1 MRYNGFTYTIGEGFR
16 NIFKN
21 TKSSVG
27 SIITMVCTM
36 ILFGLSFAIGI
47 NVNSILEQVQMKQ
60 GMEVFIW
67 DEVTVEQ
74 RDRFEN
80 EIKSLDG
87 VNTVTYKNK
96 QQALES
102 MKERMPGNS
111 DLWAGYEGENNI
123 FPASFIVTLTD
134 LEKTKDVITEVER
147 IGAKIATEGRSK
159 EVDLEIDETTIHDS
173 LVKEIRNDDD
183 VVSTLLA
190 IANGIKVAIG
200 VFFAGLLVVSVAI
213 ISNTIRLTVHARRK
227 EISIMKYVGAT
238 NSFIR
243 GPFIVEVIII
253 GLIAAIISI
262 VIVGVVYDVVIVKVE
277 ASHILQQMSV
287 TLTKFMEIAKPV
299 SLIYCVLGMGV
310 GIVGSMLSMN
320 KYLEV

>member
-16 NIFKN
+16 NMFKN
-21 TKSSVG
+21 TKSTVG

-36 ILFGLSFAIGI
+36 ILFGLSFAIGN

-67 DEVTVEQ
+67 DEVTDEQ

-134 LEKTKDVITEVER
+134 LEKSKDVITEVER
-147 IGAKIATEGRSK
+147 IGAKIATEGRSQ
-159 EVDLEIDETTIHDS
+159 EVDLDIDETTIHDS

-200 VFFAGLLVVSVAI
+200 IFFAGLLVVSVAI

-243 GPFIVEVIII
+243 GPFIVEGIII

-262 VIVGVVYDVVIVKVE
+262 IVVGVLYDIVIVKVE
-277 ASHILQQMSV
+277 ASHILQQMGV
-287 TLTKFMEIAKPV
+287 TLTKFIEIAKPV
-299 SLIYCVLGMGV
+299 SVIYCILGMGV

>member
-16 NIFKN
+16 NMFKN
-21 TKSSVG
+21 TKSTVG

-36 ILFGLSFAIGI
+36 ILFGLSFAIGN

-67 DEVTVEQ
+67 DEVTDEQ

-134 LEKTKDVITEVER
+134 LEKSKDVITEVER
-147 IGAKIATEGRSK
+147 IGAKIATEGRSQ
-159 EVDLEIDETTIHDS
+159 EVDLDIDETTTHDS

-200 VFFAGLLVVSVAI
+200 IFFAGLLVVSVAI

-243 GPFIVEVIII
+243 GPFIVEGIII

-262 VIVGVVYDVVIVKVE
+262 IVVGVLYDIVIVKVE
-277 ASHILQQMSV
+277 ASHILQQMGV
-287 TLTKFMEIAKPV
+287 TLTKFIEIAKPV
-299 SLIYCVLGMGV
+299 SVIYCILGMGV

>member
-243 GPFIVEVIII
+243 GPFIVEGI
-253 GLIAAIISI
+253 LIAAIISI

>member
-1 MRYNGFTYTIGEGFR
+1 MRYNGFAYMVGEGFR
-16 NIFKN
+16 NMFKN
-21 TKSSVG
+21 TKSSIT
-27 SIITMVCTM
+27 SILTMICTM
-36 ILFGLSFAIGI
+36 FLFGISFAIGV

-67 DEVTVEQ
+67 DEVTQEQ
-74 RDRFEN
+74 KDRFET

-134 LEKTKDVITEVER
+134 LEKSEDVLTEIER
-147 IGAKIATEGRSK
+147 IGAQIATEGRSN
-159 EVDLEIDETTIHDS
+159 EVDLEIDETTLHDS

-190 IANGIKVAIG
+190 IANGIRVAIA
-200 VFFAGLLVVSVAI
+200 VFFIGLLIISITI
-213 ISNTIRLTVHARRK
+213 ISNTIKLTVHARRK

-238 NSFIR
+238 NGFIR
-243 GPFIVEVIII
+243 GPFIIEGMMI

-262 VIVGVVYDVVIVKVE
+262 IVVGVLYDVVITNIEGTFV
-277 ASHILQQMSV
+277 LQQMSV
-287 TLTKFMEIAKPV
+287 TLLKFLDIAKPV
-299 SLIYCVLGMGV
+299 SIIYCILGMGV
-310 GIVGSMLSMN
+310 GIVGSSMSMK

>member
-243 GPFIVEVIII
+243 GPFIVEGILI

>member
-1 MRYNGFTYTIGEGFR
+1 MF
-16 NIFKN
+16 
-21 TKSSVG
+21 
-27 SIITMVCTM
+27 
-36 ILFGLSFAIGI
+36 LFGISFAIGV

-67 DEVTVEQ
+67 DEVTQEQ
-74 RDRFEN
+74 KDKFEE
-80 EIKSLDG
+80 EIKALDG
-87 VNTVTYKNK
+87 VNKVTYKNK

-134 LEKTKDVITEVER
+134 LSKNESVLTEIER
-147 IGAKIATEGRSK
+147 IGAHIATEGRSQ

-173 LVKEIRNDDD
+173 LIKEIRNDDD

-190 IANGIKVAIG
+190 IANWIRIAIM
-200 VFFAGLLVVSVAI
+200 VFFAILLVVSITI
-213 ISNTIRLTVHARRK
+213 ISNTIKLTVHARRK

-238 NSFIR
+238 NGFIR
-243 GPFIVEVIII
+243 GPFIVEGIII

-262 VIVGVVYDVVIVKVE
+262 LIVGILYEVIITKLSETYV
-277 ASHILQQMSV
+277 IQQMSV
-287 TLTKFMEIAKPV
+287 TLLRFFDIAKPV
-299 SLIYCVLGMGV
+299 SLTYCLLGMGI
-310 GIVGSMLSMN
+310 GMLGSSMSMR

>member
-16 NIFKN
+16 NMFKN
-21 TKSSVG
+21 TKSTVG

-36 ILFGLSFAIGI
+36 ILFGLSFAIGN

-67 DEVTVEQ
+67 DEVTDEQ

-134 LEKTKDVITEVER
+134 LEKSKDVITEVER
-147 IGAKIATEGRSK
+147 IGAKIATEGRSQ

-200 VFFAGLLVVSVAI
+200 IFFAGLLVVSVAI

-243 GPFIVEVIII
+243 GPFIVEGIII

-262 VIVGVVYDVVIVKVE
+262 IVVGVLYDIVIVKVE
-277 ASHILQQMSV
+277 ASHILQQMGV
-287 TLTKFMEIAKPV
+287 TLTKFIEIAKPV
-299 SLIYCVLGMGV
+299 SVIYCILGMGV

>member
-16 NIFKN
+16 NMFKN
-21 TKSSVG
+21 TKSTVG
-27 SIITMVCTM
+27 AIITMVCTM
-36 ILFGLSFAIGI
+36 ILFGLSFAIGN

-67 DEVTVEQ
+67 DEVTDEQ

-134 LEKTKDVITEVER
+134 LEKSKDVITEVER
-147 IGAKIATEGRSK
+147 IGAKIATEGRSQ
-159 EVDLEIDETTIHDS
+159 EVDLDIDETTIHDS

-200 VFFAGLLVVSVAI
+200 IFFAGLLVVSVAI

-243 GPFIVEVIII
+243 GPFIVEGIII

-262 VIVGVVYDVVIVKVE
+262 IVVGVLYDIVIVKVE
-277 ASHILQQMSV
+277 ASHILQQMGV
-287 TLTKFMEIAKPV
+287 TLTKFIEIAKPV
-299 SLIYCVLGMGV
+299 SVIYCILGMGV

>member
-200 VFFAGLLVVSVAI
+200 VFFAGLLAVSVAI

-243 GPFIVEVIII
+243 GPFIVEGIII

-310 GIVGSMLSMN
+310 GIIGSMLSMN

>member
-16 NIFKN
+16 NMFKN
-21 TKSSVG
+21 TKSTVG

-36 ILFGLSFAIGI
+36 ILFGLSFAIGN

-67 DEVTVEQ
+67 DEVTDEQ

-123 FPASFIVTLTD
+123 FPASFIVTLTN
-134 LEKTKDVITEVER
+134 LEKSKDVITEVER
-147 IGAKIATEGRSK
+147 IGAKIATEGRSQ
-159 EVDLEIDETTIHDS
+159 EVDLDIDETTIHDS

-200 VFFAGLLVVSVAI
+200 IFFAGLLVVSVAI

-243 GPFIVEVIII
+243 GPFIVEGIII

-262 VIVGVVYDVVIVKVE
+262 IVVGVLYDIVIVKVE
-277 ASHILQQMSV
+277 ASHILQQMGV
-287 TLTKFMEIAKPV
+287 TLTKFIEIAKPV
-299 SLIYCVLGMGV
+299 SVIYCILGMGV

>member
-16 NIFKN
+16 NMFKN
-21 TKSSVG
+21 TKSTVG

-36 ILFGLSFAIGI
+36 ILFGLSFAIGN

-67 DEVTVEQ
+67 DEVTDEQ

-123 FPASFIVTLTD
+123 FPASFIVTLTN
-134 LEKTKDVITEVER
+134 LEKSKDVITEVER
-147 IGAKIATEGRSK
+147 IGAKIATEGRRQ

-200 VFFAGLLVVSVAI
+200 IFFAGLLVVSVAI

-243 GPFIVEVIII
+243 GPFIVEGIII

-262 VIVGVVYDVVIVKVE
+262 IVVGVLYDIVIVKVE
-277 ASHILQQMSV
+277 ASHILQQMGV
-287 TLTKFMEIAKPV
+287 TLTKFIEIAKPV
-299 SLIYCVLGMGV
+299 SVIYCILGMGV

>member
-1 MRYNGFTYTIGEGFR
+1 MRYNGFTYTVGEGFR

-21 TKSSVG
+21 TKSSIT
-27 SIITMVCTM
+27 SILTM
-36 ILFGLSFAIGI
+36 ICMMFLFGISFAIGV

-67 DEVTVEQ
+67 DEVTDEQ

-134 LEKTKDVITEVER
+134 LEKSKDVITEVER
-147 IGAKIATEGRSK
+147 IGAKIATEGRSQ
-159 EVDLEIDETTIHDS
+159 EVDLDIDETTIHDS

-200 VFFAGLLVVSVAI
+200 IFFAGLLVVSVAI

-243 GPFIVEVIII
+243 GPFIVEGIII

-262 VIVGVVYDVVIVKVE
+262 IVVGVLYDIVIVKVE
-277 ASHILQQMSV
+277 ASHILQQMGV
-287 TLTKFMEIAKPV
+287 TLTKFIEIAKPV
-299 SLIYCVLGMGV
+299 SVIYCILGMGV

>member
-1 MRYNGFTYTIGEGFR
+1 MRYNGFTYTVGEGFR

-21 TKSSVG
+21 TKSSIT
-27 SIITMVCTM
+27 SILTM
-36 ILFGLSFAIGI
+36 ICMMFLFGISFAIGV

-67 DEVTVEQ
+67 DEVTQEQ
-74 RDRFEN
+74 KDKFEE
-80 EIKSLDG
+80 EIKALDG
-87 VNTVTYKNK
+87 VNKVTYKNK

-134 LEKTKDVITEVER
+134 LSKNESVLTEIER
-147 IGAKIATEGRSK
+147 IGANIATEGRSQ

-173 LVKEIRNDDD
+173 LIKEIRNDDD

-190 IANGIKVAIG
+190 IANWIRIAIM
-200 VFFAGLLVVSVAI
+200 VFFAILLVVSITI
-213 ISNTIRLTVHARRK
+213 ISNTIKLTVHARRK

-238 NSFIR
+238 NGFIR
-243 GPFIVEVIII
+243 GPFIVEGIII

-262 VIVGVVYDVVIVKVE
+262 LIVGILYEVIITKLSETYV
-277 ASHILQQMSV
+277 IQQMSV
-287 TLTKFMEIAKPV
+287 TLLRFFDIAKPV
-299 SLIYCVLGMGV
+299 SLIYCLLGMGI
-310 GIVGSMLSMN
+310 GMLGSSMSMR

>member
-1 MRYNGFTYTIGEGFR
+1 MRYNGFTYTVGEGFR

-21 TKSSVG
+21 TKSSIT
-27 SIITMVCTM
+27 SIVTMICTM
-36 ILFGLSFAIGI
+36 ILFGLSFSIGV
-47 NVNSILEQVQMKQ
+47 NVNSMLEQVQMKQ

-67 DEVTVEQ
+67 DEVTDEQ
-74 RDRFEN
+74 KEDFKS
-80 EIKSLDG
+80 EIKALDG

-134 LEKTKDVITEVER
+134 LEKSDDVKTEIER
-147 IGAKIATEGRSK
+147 IGARIATEGRSK
-159 EVDLEIDETTIHDS
+159 DVNLEIDETTIHDS
-173 LVKEIRNDDD
+173 LIKEIRNDDD

-200 VFFAGLLVVSVAI
+200 VFFVVLLIISVTI
-213 ISNTIRLTVHARRK
+213 ISNTIKLTVDARRK

-238 NSFIR
+238 NGFIR
-243 GPFIVEVIII
+243 GPFIVEGIFI
-253 GLIAAIISI
+253 GLIAAVISI
-262 VIVGVVYDVVIVKVE
+262 VLVGVVYEVIVSKIA
-277 ASHILQQMSV
+277 ASYVLQQMGV
-287 TLTKFMEIAKPV
+287 NLLGFMEIIAPV
-299 SLIYCVLGMGV
+299 SIIYCLLGMGV
-310 GIVGSMLSMN
+310 GIVGSSMSMK

>member
-16 NIFKN
+16 NMFKN
-21 TKSSVG
+21 TKSTVG

-36 ILFGLSFAIGI
+36 ILFGLSFAIGN

-67 DEVTVEQ
+67 DEVTDEQ

-147 IGAKIATEGRSK
+147 IGAKIATEGRSQ
-159 EVDLEIDETTIHDS
+159 EVDLDIDETTIHDS

-200 VFFAGLLVVSVAI
+200 IFFAGLLVVSVAI

-243 GPFIVEVIII
+243 GPFIVEGIII

-262 VIVGVVYDVVIVKVE
+262 IVVGVLYDIVIVKVE
-277 ASHILQQMSV
+277 ASHILQQMGV
-287 TLTKFMEIAKPV
+287 TLTKFIEIAKPV
-299 SLIYCVLGMGV
+299 SVIYCILGMGV